1 MSDTFLVLADGM
13 LFPGHGFG
21 AVAETAGEVVFTT
34 GMVGYP
40 ESLTDPSYRG
50 QILVF
55 TYPLI
60 GNYGVPSTVARDGI
74 STHFESGVIQV
85 RGLVV
90 ARYCAE
96 PSHHDSTR
104 TLGDWLAEEGIPG
117 IEGIDS
123 RALTQHLRHD
133 GVLNGHIVRAT
144 SAEEA
149 RARAHT
155 AAAYDMTGLL
165 AEVSVPRPRVYR
177 PAAGQSGPTV
187 AVLDCGVKNNI
198 LRALLARGAG
208 VVRVPWDMDPAEC
221 GEPIDG
227 VLISNGPGDPQDA
240 GPTVAAVRRVMA
252 RETPTFGICFG
263 NQILAL
269 AAGANTYKLKW
280 GHRGQNQP
288 CLDLDSG
295 RCYITSQNHGYTVDE
310 ATLPDGWEPWF
321 RNAND
326 KTNEGIRHRDKPFG
340 AVQFH
345 PEAHPG
351 PEDMGF
357 LIDDWLASL
366 GRAGS

>member
-1 MSDTFLVLADGM
+1 MSEAYLVLADGTVY
-13 LFPGHGFG
+13 PGTPFG
-21 AVAETAGEVVFTT
+21 AASEAEGEVVFTT

-60 GNYGVPSTVARDGI
+60 GNYGVPDDTEQDGI
-74 STHFESGVIQV
+74 PLHFESGRIQV

-96 PSHHDSTR
+96 PSHHASAR
-104 TLGDWLAEEGIPG
+104 TLGDWLVEQGVPGLEGV
-117 IEGIDS
+117 DT
-123 RALTQHLRHD
+123 RALTQRLRRD
-133 GVLNGHIVRAT
+133 GVVEGRIIRAH

-149 RARAHT
+149 RDRFQGCAPM
-155 AAAYDMTGLL
+155 AALL
-165 AEVSVPRPRVYR
+165 QEVSVAEPRLLQ

-187 AVLDCGVKNNI
+187 AVLDCGAKNNI

-208 VVRVPWDMDPAEC
+208 VLQVPWDRDPLEC
-221 GEPIDG
+221 GAAIDG
-227 VLISNGPGDPQDA
+227 LLISNGPGDPKDA
-240 GPTVAAVRRVMA
+240 VPAVASVRRALA
-252 RETPTFGICFG
+252 REVPTFGICYG

-269 AAGANTYKLKW
+269 AAGADTYKLKF

-288 CLDLDSG
+288 CVDLDSG
-295 RCYITSQNHGYTVDE
+295 RCYITSQNHGYAVE
-310 ATLPDGWEPWF
+310 EQALPDGWEPWF

-326 KTNEGIRHRDKPFG
+326 GSNEGIRHRGKPFR

-357 LIDDWLASL
+357 LIDEFLASL
-366 GRAGS
+366 G

>member
-1 MSDTFLVLADGM
+1 VSEAYLVLEDGSVY
-13 LFPGHGFG
+13 PGKAFG
-21 AVAETAGEVVFTT
+21 AAVEAEGEVVFTT

-60 GNYGVPSTVARDGI
+60 GNYGVPGADEQDGI
-74 STHFESGVIQV
+74 PMYFESGQIQV

-96 PSHHDSTR
+96 PSHHSSTR
-104 TLGDWLAEEGIPG
+104 TLGDWLADQVVPG
-117 IEGIDS
+117 LQGVDT
-123 RALTQHLRHD
+123 RALTQRLRQD
-133 GVLNGHIVRAT
+133 GVVGGRILRASST
-144 SAEEA
+144 EEA
-149 RARAHT
+149 RARYHVCAPP
-155 AAAYDMTGLL
+155 ADLL
-165 AEVSVPRPRVYR
+165 PEVSVREPRLLR
-177 PAAGQSGPTV
+177 PTGGQTGPTV

-208 VVRVPWDMDPAEC
+208 VLQVPWDQDPAEC
-221 GEPIDG
+221 GVAIDG
-227 VLISNGPGDPQDA
+227 LLISNGPGDPKDA
-240 GPTVAAVRRVMA
+240 GPTVANVRRGLA
-252 RETPTFGICFG
+252 RGIPTFGICFG
-263 NQILAL
+263 NQVLAL
-269 AAGANTYKLKW
+269 AAGADTYKLKF

-288 CLDLDSG
+288 CVDLESD
-295 RCYITSQNHGYTVDE
+295 RCYITSQNHGYAVDE
-310 ATLPDGWEPWF
+310 QSLPDGWEPWF

-326 KTNEGIRHRDKPFG
+326 GTNEGIRHRAKPFR

-357 LIDDWLASL
+357 LIDEFLASL
-366 GRAGS
+366 G